1 MKGRKMSHQSSKPI
15 LLGVCVALLS
25 ASVPA
30 YAVKNYKFSSF
41 GGARQIWFEAEDFDE
56 RNPDNETYYPVVDAA
71 GAFGKAITR
80 AGGAGGMIRWTFDIR
95 AAGGKGGTWYFWGR
109 IINPGNSSDYML
121 VEGDPGD
128 PTIPNGPPFP
138 GGSGV
143 APFSDADDRIFEVD
157 VPAPWA
163 WGQGWDPEGH
173 VKELRDGVNT
183 MYIFHRQGN
192 DTVFWDTFVWTDS
205 PDYVPT
211 DQDYQNATPVLPGGI
226 VNPSP
231 ADEAT
236 DVPRDAVLSWTQ
248 AGPGETYDVYF
259 GADFDVV
266 SQATPTADPCG
277 VYQGRID
284 VNSLAVERLVF
295 GRTYSWRVD
304 KVGAPPD
311 TTAVKGSVWSF
322 TAETFTSLVIGIIA
336 TASSSDPGAG
346 PMNTVNNSGMTND
359 LHSTDN
365 TAMWL
370 SSATGPQPAW
380 IQYELDGVYKL
391 HEMRVWNYNVV
402 FEPVLGYGFKDV
414 TIEYST
420 DGTTWTLLQETQF
433 VPATAQE
440 DYAANTM
447 VDFGGKAAKFVRLTA
462 QSNWST
468 MDLKQYGLSE
478 VQFFYIPAQP
488 RQPRP
493 ASGATGV
500 SVNAMLSWRAGREAA
515 SHKVYFSADQQ
526 AVAEGTAPAQTVP
539 APSFDPGPLMLGE
552 TYYWEVAEVNEAATP
567 SVWEGGVWSFAT
579 QEYLVID
586 DFEAYNDDEGQ
597 GTRIYET
604 WIDGY
609 ADGSS
614 GSTVGYIQPPFAE
627 QQIVHGG
634 RQSMPLDY
642 NNINTPFFSEAQ
654 RAWDTPQDWTAHGA
668 DTLLLY
674 FRGNPIGFAETSP
687 GSFTMSG
694 GGTDIYNTTDEF
706 RFAYQRLSANGI
718 IMARVESIDNTDPWA
733 KAGVMIR
740 ESLDP
745 GARFAAVYATPG
757 NGVRFQ
763 GRLLSASS
771 ATSDTPVATAEQM
784 ALQTPVW
791 VKLERTSNS
800 FSGFYSTDGV
810 NWTPMSWNPQLLAM
824 SGTVYIG
831 MAVTSHNAT
840 ATAVAGFSG
849 VSVTGGTGGWE
860 VQAIGVAQPANTPGP
875 FYVAVQDSAGHLKA
889 LTHPDAQA
897 TLATTWQAWSIPL
910 GDFSGVNLAAVKK
923 LFIGVDSRQQPAQ
936 GAAGLLYIDDIGV
949 GHPAN

>member
-1 MKGRKMSHQSSKPI
+1 MFQPSSKPV
-15 LLGVCVALLS
+15 LLGVCAALLS
-25 ASVPA
+25 VAVPA
-30 YAVKNYKFSSF
+30 YAVKNYKISNF
-41 GGARQIWFEAEDFDE
+41 GGARQVWFEAEDFDE

-80 AGGAGGMIRWTFDIR
+80 AGGAGGMIRWTFDIST
-95 AAGGKGGTWYFWGR
+95 AGGKGGTWYFWGR
-109 IINPGNSSDYML
+109 IINPGNTSDYML

-157 VPAPWA
+157 VPAPWGWA
-163 WGQGWDPEGH
+163 QGWDPEGH
-173 VKELRDGVNT
+173 VKELHDGVNT
-183 MYIFHRQGN
+183 MYIFHRQGDN
-192 DTVFWDTFVWTDS
+192 TVFWDTFVWTDS

-211 DQDYQNATPVLPGGI
+211 DQDYQNATPVLPDR
-226 VNPSP
+226 VLNPSP
-231 ADEAT
+231 ASEAT
-236 DVPRDAVLSWTQ
+236 DVPLDVVLSWTL
-248 AGPGETYDVYF
+248 GDPGETYDVYF

-266 SQATPTADPCG
+266 SQATPTADPCS

-295 GRTYSWRVD
+295 GQRYFWRVD
-304 KVGAPPD
+304 KVGAPPEAE
-311 TTAVKGSVWSF
+311 AVKGSVWSF
-322 TAETFTSLVIGIIA
+322 TAETFTSLVTDITA
-336 TASSSDPGAG
+336 TASSSDAGAG
-346 PMNTVNNSGMTND
+346 PENTVNNSGLTND
-359 LHSTDN
+359 LHSTLN

-370 SSATGPQPAW
+370 SKSTGPQPAW
-380 IQYELDGVYKL
+380 IQYEFDRAYKL

-433 VPATAQE
+433 AQAPAQE

-447 VDFGGKAAKFVRLTA
+447 VDFGGKAARFVRLTA

-468 MDLKQYGLSE
+468 MGLKQYGLSE
-478 VQFFYIPAQP
+478 VQFSYIPVQP

-493 ASGATGV
+493 GSGATGV
-500 SVNAMLSWRAGREAA
+500 SVNAELSWRAGREAA
-515 SHKVYFSADQQ
+515 SHKVYFGTDRQ
-526 AVAEGTAPAQTVP
+526 AVADGTAPVQTVTS
-539 APSFDPGPLMLGE
+539 PSFDPGPLAFGE
-552 TYYWEVAEVNEAATP
+552 IYYWKVTEVNEAATP
-567 SVWEGGVWSFAT
+567 SVWEGDVWDFAT

-586 DFEAYNDDEGQ
+586 DFEGYNDDEGQ

-614 GSTVGYIQPPFAE
+614 GSTVGYINPPFAE
-627 QQIVHGG
+627 RTIVHGG

-642 NNINTPFFSEAQ
+642 NNVNAPFFSEAQ
-654 RAWDTPQDWTAHGA
+654 RNWDTPQDWTAHGA

-674 FRGNPIGFAETSP
+674 FRGNPIGFAETAP

-694 GGTDIYNTTDEF
+694 GGSDIWSTADEF
-706 RFAYQRLSANGI
+706 RFACKQLSGNGTI
-718 IMARVESIDNTDPWA
+718 VAQVESLDNTDPWA

-757 NGVRFQ
+757 NGVHFQ
-763 GRLLSASS
+763 ARLLSAVD
-771 ATSDTPVATAEQM
+771 ATSDTAVATPEQM
-784 ALQTPVW
+784 ALTMPVW
-791 VKLERTSNS
+791 VKLERTNSS
-800 FSGFYSTDGV
+800 FSSSYSTDGV
-810 NWTPMSWNPQLLAM
+810 NWTALSWNPQLIAM
-824 SGTVYIG
+824 TGTVYIG
-831 MAVTSHNAT
+831 LAVTSHNTT
-840 ATAVAGFSG
+840 ATALVSFSG
-849 VSVTGGTGGWE
+849 VSVTGGAGGWQT
-860 VQAIGVAQPANTPGP
+860 QAIGVAQPANTPGP
-875 FYVAVQDSAGHLKA
+875 LYVAVQDSAGHRKA
-889 LTHPDAQA
+889 VIHPDAQA
-897 TLATTWQAWSIPL
+897 TQVTVWQAWQIPL
-910 GDFSGVNLAAVKK
+910 SDFSGVNMAGVKN
-923 LFIGVDSRQQPAQ
+923 LFIGVDDRQQPAQ
-936 GAAGLLYIDDIGV
+936 GGAGLLYIDDIGV